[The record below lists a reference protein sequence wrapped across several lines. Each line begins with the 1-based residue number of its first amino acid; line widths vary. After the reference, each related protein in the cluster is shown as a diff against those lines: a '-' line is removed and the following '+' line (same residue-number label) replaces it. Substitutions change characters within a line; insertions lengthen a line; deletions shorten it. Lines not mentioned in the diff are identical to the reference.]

1 MSPPGGA
8 HPIQAARARQ
18 GVRERFTAPPFTT
31 GRPDLSPD
39 EAHGRKGR
47 TLTRSDLV
55 DALPRDTGLHRDDCA
70 AALEHVLGTIID
82 RLDNE

>member
-1 MSPPGGA
+1 M
-8 HPIQAARARQ
+8 
-18 GVRERFTAPPFTT
+18 RERFTAPPFTT

-55 DALPRDTGLHRDDCA
+55 DALPRDTGLHRDDCV